1 MSNNKISG
9 LLLTYQKELSHL
21 RNFSTDT
28 VNTYLS
34 CVNRYLDYATGELGI
49 EVMHTTNKHILA
61 FILDLKKT
69 VSSSR
74 LTHYRAA
81 LQSFF
86 RLLYNLEVIP
96 KNPAEQF
103 IRIRREKSQRY
114 SPVDTEVMFR
124 LLNCID
130 KSEAAGKRDHLMIT
144 LLWCLGLRSGEL
156 RTLRKKDIK
165 IISEKGKMALLT
177 INGKGSKQRA
187 LFAVDKLF
195 NPLTEYINPLK
206 ANDLLFPGKMKNK
219 VMDDSTVNR
228 RIARYVS
235 QADIKERINA
245 HRLRHSFATEMY
257 NADVPLEDLR
267 VMLGHENYRETS
279 VYIHIT
285 RAQTAQALE
294 LLAIEGGAYVL

>member
-9 LLLTYQKELSHL
+9 LLLTYQIELSHL

>member
-1 MSNNKISG
+1 MNTQNISG
-9 LLLTYQKELSHL
+9 LLQHYQQELSSL
-21 RNFSTDT
+21 RNFSGET
-28 VNTYLS
+28 VSTYLP
-34 CVNRYLDYATGELGI
+34 CVNKYLDYATGELDI
-49 EVMHTTNKHILA
+49 DVLNTTNDHILS

-69 VSSSR
+69 VSPSR
-74 LTHYRAA
+74 LRHYRSA
-81 LQSFF
+81 LQGFF

-124 LLNCID
+124 LLSCID
-130 KSEAAGKRDHLMIT
+130 ESEAAGKRDRLMIT

-165 IISEKGKMALLT
+165 IISKKGKMALLT

-195 NPLTEYINPLK
+195 DPLMEYINPLK
-206 ANDLLFPGKMKNK
+206 ANDLLFSGKTKNK

-228 RIARYVS
+228 RIARYVKKNG
-235 QADIKERINA
+235 IKGRINA

-257 NADVPLEDLR
+257 NAGVPLEDLR
-267 VMLGHENYRETS
+267 ILLGHENYRETS

-285 RAQTAQALE
+285 RAQAVQALE
-294 LLAIEGGAYVL
+294 LLTIEGGAYVL

>member
-1 MSNNKISG
+1 MSSKKING

-34 CVNRYLDYATGELGI
+34 CVHKYLEYATGELGI

-69 VSSSR
+69 VSPSR
-74 LTHYRAA
+74 LCHYRAA
-81 LQSFF
+81 LQGFF

-114 SPVDTEVMFR
+114 RPVDTEVMFR

-156 RTLRKKDIK
+156 RTLRKMDIK

-195 NPLTEYINPLK
+195 DPLTEYINPLK

-228 RIARYVS
+228 RIARCVKKN
-235 QADIKERINA
+235 DIKERINA

>member
-1 MSNNKISG
+1 MNTQNISG
-9 LLLTYQKELSHL
+9 LLQHYQQELSSL
-21 RNFSTDT
+21 RNFSGET
-28 VNTYLS
+28 VSTYLS
-34 CVNRYLDYATGELGI
+34 CVNKYLDYAGSKPGI
-49 EVMHTTNKHILA
+49 DPLQTTSEHLLE

-69 VSSSR
+69 VSPSR
-74 LTHYRAA
+74 LCHYRAA
-81 LQSFF
+81 LQGFF

-114 SPVDTEVMFR
+114 SPVDKEVMFH
-124 LLNCID
+124 LLTCID

-195 NPLTEYINPLK
+195 DPLMEYINPLK
-206 ANDLLFPGKMKNK
+206 ANDLLFPGKTKNK
-219 VMDDSTVNR
+219 MMDDSTVNR
-228 RIARYVS
+228 RITRYVS

>member
-1 MSNNKISG
+1 MSSNKING

-34 CVNRYLDYATGELGI
+34 CVHKYLEYAGSKPGI
-49 EVMHTTNKHILA
+49 DPLQTTSEHLLE

-69 VSSSR
+69 VSPSR
-74 LTHYRAA
+74 LCHYRAA
-81 LQSFF
+81 LQGFF

-114 SPVDTEVMFR
+114 SPVDKEVMFH
-124 LLNCID
+124 LLTCID

-195 NPLTEYINPLK
+195 DPLTEYINPLK
-206 ANDLLFPGKMKNK
+206 ANDLLFPGKEKNQ
-219 VMDDSTVNR
+219 VMNNSTVNR
-228 RIARYVS
+228 RIARYVKKNG
-235 QADIKERINA
+235 IKERINA

-257 NADVPLEDLR
+257 NADVPLENLR

>member
-1 MSNNKISG
+1 MSSNKISG
-9 LLLTYQKELSHL
+9 LLQTYQKELSHL

-34 CVNRYLDYATGELGI
+34 CVHKYLEYARSEPGI
-49 EVMHTTNKHILA
+49 DPLQTTSEHLLEFILA
-61 FILDLKKT
+61 LKA
-69 VSSSR
+69 SLSPSR

-81 LQSFF
+81 LQGFF

-114 SPVDTEVMFR
+114 SPVDTEVIFR
-124 LLNCID
+124 LLTCID
-130 KSEAAGKRDHLMIT
+130 ESETAGKRDRVMIT

-195 NPLTEYINPLK
+195 DPLMEYINPLK
-206 ANDLLFPGKMKNK
+206 ANDLLFPGKEKTQ
-219 VMDDSTVNR
+219 VMDGSTVNK
-228 RIARYVS
+228 RIARYVTR
-235 QADIKERINA
+235 AGIKERINA

-257 NADVPLEDLR
+257 NAAVPLEDLR
-267 VMLGHENYRETS
+267 ILLGHENYRETS
-279 VYIHIT
+279 AYIHIT

-294 LLAIEGGAYVL
+294 LLTIEGGAYVL

>member
-1 MSNNKISG
+1 LNTQNISG
-9 LLLTYQKELSHL
+9 LLQHYQQELSSL
-21 RNFSTDT
+21 RNFSGET
-28 VNTYLS
+28 VSTYLS
-34 CVNRYLDYATGELGI
+34 CVNKYLDYATGELGI
-49 EVMHTTNKHILA
+49 DVLNTTNEHILS

-69 VSSSR
+69 VSPSR

-81 LQSFF
+81 LQGFF
-86 RLLYNLEVIP
+86 RLLYNLKVIP

-114 SPVDTEVMFR
+114 SSVDTEAMFR
-124 LLNCID
+124 LLNGID
-130 KSEAAGKRDHLMIT
+130 KSESAGKRDHLMIA

-165 IISEKGKMALLT
+165 IISKKGKMALLT

-195 NPLTEYINPLK
+195 DPLAEHINPLK
-206 ANDLLFPGKMKNK
+206 ANDLLFPGKTKNK
-219 VMDDSTVNR
+219 VMDGSTVNK
-228 RIARYVS
+228 RIARYVKKNG
-235 QADIKERINA
+235 IKERINA

-257 NADVPLEDLR
+257 NADVPLENLR